1 MPPIFTPAPLNCRG
15 VFFAVRCRCSSSP
28 IRQSRRFY
36 RVHSALT
43 SSTANRARIPCVS
56 RLFTPLSA
64 FLTSP
69 AGNHF
74 QRNEIHVVI
83 ANIQAG
89 GVGVSLHDPE
99 GQRSRLSI
107 ISPTFSAADLRQA
120 LGRVH
125 RSGGAA
131 SIQKICFAAGT
142 CEEHT
147 AKICAAKLAQIDLL
161 NDGDM
166 QPFPIQ

>member
-69 AGNHF
+69 AGNHRESVHAMITATKLDLYKKTENTMELTEE
-74 QRNEIHVVI
+74 QKEYYEKGINLMLDGIEY
-83 ANIQAG
+83 G
-89 GVGVSLHDPE
+89 LE
-99 GQRSRLSI
+99 GALFVDWSI
-107 ISPTFSAADLRQA
+107 PQ
-120 LGRVH
+120 G
-125 RSGGAA
+125 
-131 SIQKICFAAGT
+131 
-142 CEEHT
+142 
-147 AKICAAKLAQIDLL
+147 
-161 NDGDM
+161 
-166 QPFPIQ
+166 